1 MNVFSQSPRPMF
13 VSTWKFGQAVNQR
26 AMRVA
31 MTGGALLDAIEQGIW
46 VAEDDV
52 HNESVGRGGIPNS
65 EGVMQ
70 LDACIMSSDEHRVG
84 AVCAVED
91 ILHPISVARKVM
103 EETPHVMLAGNG
115 AREFALTHGFR
126 TQDLLTSEQHVKWQQ
141 WQKSK
146 EAGQVSP
153 NPGHDTIALLGL
165 AYNGEL
171 AGGCS
176 TSGWGYKLPGR
187 VGDSPIVGGGLYID
201 EGVGAAAATGRG
213 ENIMRYCGSFMIVEN
228 MRRGASPEQACIQ
241 AIRYIARKDPRG
253 YDLDIHFIAINRE
266 GEYGAA
272 GTGKGF
278 PFCVISSQ
286 KDEVMQ
292 SVAINATSAFV

>member
-1 MNVFSQSPRPMF
+1 MNVFFESPRPVF
-13 VSTWKFGQAVNQR
+13 ISTWKFGQAVNQR

-31 MTGGALLDAIEQGIW
+31 MAGGSLLDAIEQGIW

-52 HNESVGRGGIPNS
+52 HNESVGRGGIPNAD
-65 EGVMQ
+65 GVVQ
-70 LDACIMSSDEHRVG
+70 LDACIMSSNRHRAG

-91 ILHPISVARKVM
+91 VLHPISVARKVM

-115 AREFALTHGFR
+115 AREFALAHGFR
-126 TQDLLTSEQHVKWQQ
+126 TFDLLTPEQHSKWQQ
-141 WQKSK
+141 WQKDK
-146 EAGQVSP
+146 DAGQKSP
-153 NPGHDTIALLGL
+153 NPGHDTISLLGI

-171 AGGCS
+171 AGGSS

-187 VGDSPIVGGGLYID
+187 VGDSPIIGSGLYLD
-201 EGVGAAAATGRG
+201 DLVGAAAATGRG
-213 ENIMRYCGSFMIVEN
+213 ENIMRYCGSFMVVEN

-241 AIRYIARKDPRG
+241 AIRYIARIDPRG
-253 YDLDIHFIAINRE
+253 FDLDINFIAINKA

-286 KDEVMQ
+286 LDEVVQ
-292 SVAINATSAFV
+292 SVAINDTTTFV